1 MTSDTSISRR
11 LAVQSL
17 LATGLA
23 AALPARAQT
32 FPNRTISWM
41 VPYAV
46 GAATDLLT
54 RRLAQELAAS
64 LGQSVIVENVPGG
77 GSTVGAARL
86 AKDNPDGHRI
96 ITLDVAGLAI
106 HPAAAERLAYD
117 PVKSFTPISMA
128 WRIPFVLV
136 THAAQGPRTL
146 AQLLTRAKAQPDAL
160 TYGSA
165 GVGSAIHMAMV
176 LLEDQA
182 GVRLTHIP
190 YSGAAPALQDV
201 LAGRVDAMFISLG
214 AALPH
219 LKSGRL
225 QAIAASGSKRFEA
238 SPEIATIAEQG
249 VAGYEASSW
258 QGVLGP
264 AGMPDAVRDRLNRA
278 IGQALATPSV
288 VERFKAAGA
297 DPEPSSPQAFAAY
310 IRNESAKWAHVIRA
324 KGIRLDQ

>member
-1 MTSDTSISRR
+1 MTSDTSASRR

-17 LATGLA
+17 LAAGLA
-23 AALPARAQT
+23 AALPARAQS
-32 FPNRTISWM
+32 FPNRTISWL

-54 RRLAQELAAS
+54 RHLAQELATL
-64 LGQSVIVENVPGG
+64 LGQSVVVENLVGG
-77 GSTVGAARL
+77 GSTIGAARL
-86 AKDNPDGHRI
+86 ARDNPDGHRI

-106 HPAAAERLAYD
+106 HPAASKKLAYD
-117 PVKSFTPISMA
+117 PERSFTPISMA

-136 THAAQGPRTL
+136 TNAAKGPRTL
-146 AQLLTRAKAQPDAL
+146 AQLLTRAKAEPDAL

-165 GVGSAIHMAMV
+165 GIGSAIHMAMV

-182 GVRLTHIP
+182 EVQLTHVP

-219 LKSGRL
+219 VKSGRL
-225 QAIAASGSKRFEA
+225 QVIGASGSKRFEA
-238 SPEIATIAEQG
+238 APEVATIAEQG

-264 AGMPDAVRDRLNRA
+264 AGMPNDVRDALNRA
-278 IGQALATPSV
+278 IGQALALPSV
-288 VERFKAAGA
+288 VDRFKAAGA
-297 DPEPSSPQAFAAY
+297 DPEPSTPLEFATY
-310 IRNESAKWAHVIRA
+310 IRNESTKWSRLIRA
-324 KGIRLDQ
+324 KGIQLNQ